1 MHVGTVTSAR
11 RACSADRRLQAE
23 AVRALAEKVIFEFSE
38 EAAPAPGGSAK
49 EPEAQA
55 ADHDAQWPT
64 RRLYTDEAMAARLAW
79 ARGLRPDA
87 RAGILTELEQTHRL
101 GPMRRVGVPGSSLQ
115 LEDLRASFPNFKDVL
130 DFAWNRA
137 VLAGSVADCG
147 LRLPPL
153 LLNGPPGIGKSEFS
167 ERLAAWLRVPITRVN
182 ISTLDASFRL
192 TGLDAGYSTAK
203 AGQVWDALQ
212 GGCIS
217 PVILLDEIDKRST
230 STGDRGTSFLLG
242 LMEPSTAKHF
252 QDACI
257 GLEIDASHV
266 QWIATCNDTQE
277 IEPALLSR
285 FRVFNI
291 KAPLGDPLRQVVGSI
306 YAALRR
312 RETWARAFPPQLP
325 TDVVEALMDRQPRQV
340 WQGLEDA
347 CANAVRA
354 GRRSLMSSDVPS
366 APSTWTSR
374 RIGFTS

>member
-1 MHVGTVTSAR
+1 
-11 RACSADRRLQAE
+11 
-23 AVRALAEKVIFEFSE
+23 
-38 EAAPAPGGSAK
+38 
-49 EPEAQA
+49 
-55 ADHDAQWPT
+55 
-64 RRLYTDEAMAARLAW
+64 
-79 ARGLRPDA
+79 
-87 RAGILTELEQTHRL
+87 
-101 GPMRRVGVPGSSLQ
+101 
-115 LEDLRASFPNFKDVL
+115 
-130 DFAWNRA
+130 
-137 VLAGSVADCG
+137 
-147 LRLPPL
+147 
-153 LLNGPPGIGKSEFS
+153 
-167 ERLAAWLRVPITRVN
+167 
-182 ISTLDASFRL
+182 
-192 TGLDAGYSTAK
+192 
-203 AGQVWDALQ
+203 VWDALQ